1 MFIPHVFVLCTT
13 AKSSFLGKIEDIII
27 VMNETPIGLLIKEE
41 LQRQERTV
49 AWFARKLSCDRSN
62 VYRLFNKHSI
72 ETDLLI
78 RISAILNRDFT
89 SEISSII
96 QARLQSQNQQ
106 HF

>member
-1 MFIPHVFVLCTT
+1 MFIPHVFVLYNI
-13 AKSSFLGKIEDIII
+13 FILGEIEDIII
-27 VMNETPIGLLIKEE
+27 NRMKPIGLIIKEE

-96 QARLQSQNQQ
+96 QARLQSQNRQ
-106 HF
+106 HS

>member
-1 MFIPHVFVLCTT
+1 M
-13 AKSSFLGKIEDIII
+13 K
-27 VMNETPIGLLIKEE
+27 PIGLIIKEE

-96 QARLQSQNQQ
+96 QARLQSQNRQ
-106 HF
+106 HS

>member
-1 MFIPHVFVLCTT
+1 MYNCEIFT
-13 AKSSFLGKIEDIII
+13 LGKIEDIII

>member
-1 MFIPHVFVLCTT
+1 MFIPHVFVLNCEIFT
-13 AKSSFLGKIEDIII
+13 LGKIEDIII